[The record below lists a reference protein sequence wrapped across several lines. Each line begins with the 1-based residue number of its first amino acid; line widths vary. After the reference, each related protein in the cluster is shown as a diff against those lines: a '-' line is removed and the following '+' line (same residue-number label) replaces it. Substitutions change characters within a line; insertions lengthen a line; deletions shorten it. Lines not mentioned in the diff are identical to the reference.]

1 MWQSA
6 SQTLHISGLSYP
18 NVISVSGPP
27 HDLAILKNLLG
38 PQTTF
43 AHVHA
48 WYHGGDQLEEVVS
61 QIEKDIDDRDIHF
74 PSASDILRP
83 LRSTLDAS
91 MFHAGSPAD
100 RLDVWVIRHLLVHCV
115 HWNAVF
121 QGVLQAAYQTLQ
133 DDQDAFVEIDSF
145 GPSSQF
151 LLAGAKSHSDH
162 PRLQVQD
169 LSSFTS
175 SGRSSDKGV
184 GQEGI
189 AIVGMG
195 LNLPKGK
202 GPEELWQ
209 TLSNGLSAIQ
219 EVSKQS

>member
-1 MWQSA
+1 M
-6 SQTLHISGLSYP
+6 
-18 NVISVSGPP
+18 
-27 HDLAILKNLLG
+27 LG
-38 PQTTF
+38 PKTTF

-61 QIEKDIDDRDIHF
+61 QIEHDIANRNIHF
-74 PSASDILRP
+74 PSASDILKP
-83 LRSTLDAS
+83 LRSTLDAKI
-91 MFHAGSPAD
+91 FDANSPAN
-100 RLDVWVIRHLLVHCV
+100 RLDVWVTRHLLVHCV

-121 QGVLQAAYQTLQ
+121 PAVLQAAYQALQ
-133 DDQDAFVEIDSF
+133 DDKDSFVEIDSF

-162 PRLQVQD
+162 PRLQVRD

-175 SGRSSDKGV
+175 RGKNSDRSV
-184 GQEGI
+184 GNEDI

-195 LNLPKGK
+195 VNLPRGN
-202 GPEELWQ
+202 GLEELWR

-219 EVSKQS
+219 EVGKHS